1 MSSNKFEFTSK
12 QKQTFLALIIA
23 GVVLAVIG
31 MVTGAGMDRF
41 WSNFLLDTIFFLG
54 ISLLAIFFLAAHQ
67 IAIAGWHLTIK
78 RVPEA
83 MTQFA
88 KYGAVCMLI
97 VIIGVWG
104 GYHHLYHWNNDF
116 IVKEHVTQ
124 SELDAYVTEH
134 EGESHEG
141 HNKDYGRT
149 WQKFQYNQPA
159 EQSHEEGNSSMHET
173 EHVNVTPVS
182 NETSASGEEIK
193 NPFYD
198 KLIDGK
204 SSYLNKYAWT
214 LRALIY
220 ITLWLVIAHQL
231 RKFSLQE
238 DLDSAGNTKWYM
250 KSKTWAAFFLIIWA
264 VSSSMMAWDW
274 VMSLDPHWYSTLFG
288 WYNFISL
295 WVASICTTI
304 LILLYLKRKGY
315 MAQVNENHLHNLGLY
330 AFGFSVFWTYLWFSQ
345 FMLYWYGNIPEE
357 TRWFL
362 DRARTDYRPLF
373 YANLFLNF
381 FLPFLVLL
389 RRDAKRNFTVLAIVA
404 SCLILSH
411 WLDFFMMIMPATVGE
426 GWGLGVLELGM
437 FLTFAG
443 FFLYIVFSELAKAS
457 LIPEKH
463 PFYKESLDHHI

>member
-12 QKQTFLALIIA
+12 QKQTFLGLLIG

-31 MVTGAGMDRF
+31 LVTGAGMDRF

-88 KYGAVCMLI
+88 KYGSVFMI
-97 VIIGVWG
+97 IIIIGVWG

-116 IVKEHVTQ
+116 IVKETVTQ
-124 SELDAYVTEH
+124 AELDEYVAEH
-134 EGESHEG
+134 GHGEEEHI
-141 HNKDYGRT
+141 KDYNRK
-149 WQKFQYNQPA
+149 WQEFQYHQPA
-159 EQSHEEGNSSMHET
+159 ENTHETGKESMHESD
-173 EHVNVTPVS
+173 HVKIEPVS
-182 NETSASGEEIK
+182 NESSSDNGEIK
-193 NPFYD
+193 NPYYD

-204 SSYLNKYAWT
+204 SSYLNRFAWT

-220 ITLWLVIAHQL
+220 IALWVIIAHQL
-231 RKFSLQE
+231 RKFSLKE
-238 DLDSAGNTKWYM
+238 DLEGAGTKWYM

-304 LILLYLKRKGY
+304 LILIYLKRKGY
-315 MAQVNENHLHNLGLY
+315 MPQVNENHLHNLGLY

-389 RRDAKRNFTVLAIVA
+389 RRDAKRNFTVLTIVA
-404 SCLILSH
+404 TILILSH

-426 GWGLGVLELGM
+426 GWGLGLLELGM
-437 FLTFAG
+437 FLAFAG
-443 FFLYIVFSELAKAS
+443 LFLYVVFSELAKAS